1 MVSFSFGK
9 KRRMSRD
16 KNRPGY
22 SKKQYLSSTGRFRH
36 PHTRM
41 TRKRS
46 VLDPVPASD
55 LDFGRRRRRSSMY
68 FGASSSGIINNGMG
82 TLNPNI
88 NNVMG
93 NLTGNTWNPPM
104 CPSGKKISITSACK
118 FGRRSRR
125 RMPCVGRRR
134 RRSSMYFGK
143 KRKVMRR
150 RVRTGCGVHRKRG
163 MCITANGCSWKKK
176 SRRCVKRRSKVARV
190 SKSAPMGDAD
200 DNLAAY
206 DAEAGFTWMGRR
218 RRRRMAS
225 FGRRKSRKVSRRKT
239 SRRKTSRRKISR
251 RKISRRKTSRRKVSR
266 RKVSRR
272 KTSRRK
278 VNKKLPAKIRKMC
291 KRLKIKCTKKVGNKK
306 VYKKLSVVKRQIAR
320 RMRTM
325 RKRARRSRR

>member
-22 SKKQYLSSTGRFRH
+22 SKKQYVSSTGRFRH

-41 TRKRS
+41 IRKRS

-55 LDFGRRRRRSSMY
+55 LDFGRRRRQS
-68 FGASSSGIINNGMG
+68 AMG
-82 TLNPNI
+82 FL
-88 NNVMG
+88 
-93 NLTGNTWNPPM
+93 
-104 CPSGKKISITSACK
+104 
-118 FGRRSRR
+118 
-125 RMPCVGRRR
+125 
-134 RRSSMYFGK
+134 K
-143 KRKVMRR
+143 KRRTIS

-225 FGRRKSRKVSRRKT
+225 FGRRKSHKVSRRKTSRRKVSRRKT
-239 SRRKTSRRKISR
+239 SRRKTSRRK
-251 RKISRRKTSRRKVSR
+251 VSH

-291 KRLKIKCTKKVGNKK
+291 KRLKIKCTKNVGNKK